1 MAPSI
6 VTPPAPTDEA
16 PPTRVAGVSLFFDFD
31 GTLVDL
37 APTPDAVVVDAALL
51 DVLAR
56 HAARA
61 PGRVAIVSGRSIA
74 QLDSLLGAFAGMIAV
89 AGSHGA
95 DLRVPGVRYAP
106 AGRPPVLD
114 KAIAAI
120 DAFASP
126 RGLLV
131 ERKSHGV
138 ALHFRRTPAAAADAI
153 TAMETI
159 AARTGLFLQHGKMMV
174 ELRAPGDKGRAIEA
188 LLTTPAMAG
197 TTPLFFGD
205 DVTDEDG
212 FAAAAAA
219 GGAGVLVG
227 EARGTAALY
236 RLPNVAALHAWMATT
251 LETAA

>member
-1 MAPSI
+1 MVAPI
-6 VTPPAPTDEA
+6 ATPPAPEA
-16 PPTRVAGVSLFFDFD
+16 PPTTIAGASLFFDFD

-37 APTPDAVVVDAALL
+37 APTPGAVVVAPALIDL
-51 DVLAR
+51 LIR

-74 QLDSLLGAFAGMIAV
+74 QLDALLGAFAGTVAV

-95 DLRVPGVRYAP
+95 DLRVPGMERRHVE
-106 AGRPPVLD
+106 RPPALD
-114 KAIAAI
+114 EAAGAF
-120 DAFASP
+120 DAFADP

-138 ALHFRRTPAAAADAI
+138 ALHFRAAPDAASAAAALAGAI
-153 TAMETI
+153 AT
-159 AARTGLFLQHGKMMV
+159 RTGLVLQHGKMMV
-174 ELRAPGDKGRAIEA
+174 ELRAAGDKGRAIAA
-188 LLTTPAMAG
+188 LLATPAMAG

-227 EARGTAALY
+227 EPRPTAARH
-236 RLPNVAALHAWMATT
+236 RLPDVAALHAWMATT